1 MVKVTKERFE
11 GEVLGAETPVL
22 ADFHADWCGPC
33 RALRPVLEELEAA
46 EAGVK
51 FVSVNVDEE
60 RELAGEYGIASIP
73 CPAMAFIPHLLT
85 TQKDSRCF
93 NRSLTD
99 GRAVRP
105 GKGDLFRIIS

>member
-1 MVKVTKERFE
+1 MAIFKNCM
-11 GEVLGAETPVL
+11 GISQSS
-22 ADFHADWCGPC
+22 HI
-33 RALRPVLEELEAA
+33 
-46 EAGVK
+46 
-51 FVSVNVDEE
+51 
-60 RELAGEYGIASIP
+60 YGIASIP

-93 NRSLTD
+93 NRSLTA

>member
-51 FVSVNVDEE
+51 FVSVNVDSEA
-60 RELAGEYGIASIP
+60 ELALTYNVMSIP
-73 CPAMAFIPHLLT
+73 CLVLFKNGVEADRIVGFTPKEEIEEFL
-85 TQKDSRCF
+85 
-93 NRSLTD
+93 
-99 GRAVRP
+99 
-105 GKGDLFRIIS
+105 GK

>member
-73 CPAMAFIPHLLT
+73 CLL
-85 TQKDSRCF
+85 
-93 NRSLTD
+93 
-99 GRAVRP
+99 
-105 GKGDLFRIIS
+105 LFRNGAEAGRLTGLRSREELEALLEEA